1 LGFIQAVDIKALNQ
15 RDLGGMCWHSRAI
28 LRPGPPG
35 YYLHHTEILVMSGDL
50 IRQAIIA
57 NLIKVYEA
65 NPETFTTLP
74 KETLDS
80 SWARIVIS
88 DLRNAG
94 VLEEQVRGVVRLTSR
109 GYHAHK
115 QPDVLRLQQL
125 QLRTAV

>member
-1 LGFIQAVDIKALNQ
+1 
-15 RDLGGMCWHSRAI
+15 
-28 LRPGPPG
+28 
-35 YYLHHTEILVMSGDL
+35 MSGDL
-50 IRQAIIA
+50 IRQTIIA
-57 NLIKVYEA
+57 NLIKVYEV

-94 VLEEQVRGVVRLTSR
+94 GIEEQVRGVVRLTTR
-109 GYHAHK
+109 GYQAHK
-115 QPDVLRLQQL
+115 QPDVLRLQEL